1 MPERSVLL
9 RLESLTRRFGETV
22 AVDDVSLEVRQG
34 EFLTLLGPSGC
45 GKTTTLRMIAG
56 FEHPTSGRVTIA
68 GRDVTALKP
77 QKRDVGM
84 VFQNYALFPHL
95 DVWDNVEFGLRS
107 RGVSRAD
114 ARPKVERALALV
126 EMEGYGKRKV
136 QALSGGQQQRIALAR
151 ALAPEPPLLLLD
163 EPLSN
168 LDAALRERTRD
179 ELRALLKRLGMT
191 AVFVTHDQEEAFA
204 LSDRIAVMSRGVLQQ
219 LGTPEALYA
228 SPANTF
234 VAAFLGRAN
243 FLPATV
249 DGPHGDAI
257 DCRLDAGPL
266 WPARPADGVDAKPG
280 AAVRVMVRPE
290 SLCIVRDPSVDGLT
304 GRVLD
309 RRFAGSLSFYRV
321 AVDGGP
327 EILVQAGANA
337 AAPGE
342 EVRVTPTPGAA
353 ILAFAP
359 AGA

>member
-1 MPERSVLL
+1 ML

-22 AVDDVSLEVRQG
+22 AVDDVSLEVNEG

-56 FEHPTSGRVTIA
+56 FERPTSGRVVIA

-126 EMEGYGKRKV
+126 EMEAYGRRKV
-136 QALSGGQQQRIALAR
+136 QALSGGQQQRVALAR

-219 LGTPEALYA
+219 LGTPEVLYA
-228 SPANTF
+228 SPVNAF

-249 DGPHGDAI
+249 QGPHGDLVS
-257 DCRLDAGPL
+257 CRLDAGPL
-266 WPARPADGVDAKPG
+266 WPARAMDGAETRPG
-280 AAVRVMVRPE
+280 TAVRVMVRPE
-290 SLCIVRDPSVDGLT
+290 SLCIVRDASVDGLA

-309 RRFAGSLSFYRV
+309 RRFAGAQSFYRI
-321 AVDGGP
+321 AVDGGA
-327 EILVQAGANA
+327 EVLVQGNAAGAA
-337 AAPGE
+337 VGD
-342 EVRVTPTPGAA
+342 EVRVAATPRAA

-359 AGA
+359 ETA